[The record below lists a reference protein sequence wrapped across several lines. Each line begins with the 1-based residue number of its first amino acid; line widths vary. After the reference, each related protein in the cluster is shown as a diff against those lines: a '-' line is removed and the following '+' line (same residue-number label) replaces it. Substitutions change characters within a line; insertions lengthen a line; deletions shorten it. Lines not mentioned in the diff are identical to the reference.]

1 MRTILLAVV
10 VVATAASSFG
20 QIYGARRYTQRI
32 APQLPP
38 PPQQQQVP
46 QPQQPQQ
53 APPQQQQQ
61 QNQQYNYQYSGAYP
75 QYQYAA
81 TPSRPVDPVK
91 AAAEKAKNEEKQFE
105 YFKHRAEEGSDHAQ
119 YEVGVRYLAGKGV
132 APDEKLGREW
142 LEKASKNGY
151 SQATK
156 KLAELN
162 AGAEPDKAAP
172 AAISQAS
179 AKPPETKAAEPKA
192 AEPKAPEAK

>member
-1 MRTILLAVV
+1 MRTILLAVI

-32 APQLPP
+32 APQVRQQP
-38 PPQQQQVP
+38 PPQQQAPQQPPAQQPNPQNSFP
-46 QPQQPQQ
+46 QPQS
-53 APPQQQQQ
+53 
-61 QNQQYNYQYSGAYP
+61 SGAYP

-105 YFKHRAEEGSDHAQ
+105 YFRKRAEEGSDHAQ

-156 KLAELN
+156 KLAEL
-162 AGAEPDKAAP
+162 GGTDGEKPVVTAAP
-172 AAISQAS
+172 
-179 AKPPETKAAEPKA
+179 ETTKTADVKTAEPKA
-192 AEPKAPEAK
+192 EAK